1 MLGMR
6 GFYITKAEYDSI
18 RKNLVSNNNQLIKIA
33 LQNLITKLEYGQRMN
48 NVCSKDLCAVLYDVV
63 QNDDY
68 KIRKWAYHL
77 IVYKQNRAL
86 VNRCIHNLK
95 SGFEKDA
102 ENISWILAIV
112 SRSYNSD
119 MLHEL
124 YKKCPDTKIS
134 QQTYTLCSTL
144 FSSNSNML
152 NAQEINHIV
161 DGEDFLSKMWLTK
174 VFGCNYNRQKK
185 RDYSNLINA
194 NVMNS
199 LLQDTSIQRYAL
211 WAFSTL
217 EKVNVKVIEIN
228 PYDAKKLPSKSLAW
242 YYTGLFKDENYIQ
255 KNVDHIINIL
265 EDFLIYPQVVQMG
278 ILRGICSAHYPL
290 GEMLYPIAS
299 AFLELD
305 ENDDKQLPLVI
316 LFIQIL
322 IDHEKESGEITKI
335 LKDYSDSTTCDELRR
350 LLWYREGIIT
360 EESNMGIVINGNV
373 GNIQNNEGISMAN
386 QNNILF
392 YTESDS
398 TLNPQSIQQDV
409 NQIKEKVVAGEF
421 DGYFEGENDE
431 LEALFEKVQY
441 GFNSAKRSNVVK
453 EKEVLE
459 LLSKV
464 EVDLRELAHESKTD
478 KKKSRFSDMLSKV
491 SQICSISVNAPK
503 LWPLLKDAVDF
514 IKQFLHILEI

>member
-1 MLGMR
+1 M
-6 GFYITKAEYDSI
+6 T
-18 RKNLVSNNNQLIKIA
+18 
-33 LQNLITKLEYGQRMN
+33 
-48 NVCSKDLCAVLYDVV
+48 
-63 QNDDY
+63 
-68 KIRKWAYHL
+68 
-77 IVYKQNRAL
+77 
-86 VNRCIHNLK
+86 
-95 SGFEKDA
+95 
-102 ENISWILAIV
+102 IL
-112 SRSYNSD
+112 R
-119 MLHEL
+119 
-124 YKKCPDTKIS
+124 
-134 QQTYTLCSTL
+134 
-144 FSSNSNML
+144 L
-152 NAQEINHIV
+152 N
-161 DGEDFLSKMWLTK
+161 
-174 VFGCNYNRQKK
+174 Y
-185 RDYSNLINA
+185 
-194 NVMNS
+194 
-199 LLQDTSIQRYAL
+199 
-211 WAFSTL
+211 
-217 EKVNVKVIEIN
+217 
-228 PYDAKKLPSKSLAW
+228 
-242 YYTGLFKDENYIQ
+242 ENYIQ
-255 KNVDHIINIL
+255 ENVDHIINIL

-441 GFNSAKRSNVVK
+441 GFNSAKRCNVVK

-464 EVDLRELAHESKTD
+464 EVDLSELAHESKTD